1 VPGDGRGRPERR
13 PLTDADQ
20 RRTTLARERIRRIEQ
35 HRRVCVELEQL
46 ASLVVYYGPRTP
58 RPIPLGQFLAEQWWW
73 AA

>member
-20 RRTTLARERIRRIEQ
+20 RRTTLARERVRAMDRR
-35 HRRVCVELEQL
+35 RRLATMADELMPL
-46 ASLVVYYGPRTP
+46 AVYYGPRTP
-58 RPIPLGQFLAEQWWW
+58 RPIPLGRFPVEGWW